1 MVWKTSKNSK
11 VQFLNCEGQNSGSS
25 QGGPVISG
33 QASTMKG
40 VAHKLQEIPERRE
53 DFYWI
58 GAVHQQHWGKL
69 KKGRLGGGCGEDM
82 VMHTYN
88 SSTLEAEAREL

>member
-1 MVWKTSKNSK
+1 M
-11 VQFLNCEGQNSGSS
+11 
-25 QGGPVISG
+25 ISG

-88 SSTLEAEAREL
+88 SSIQKAERKENCKFKASLGYLTRPGLKNK